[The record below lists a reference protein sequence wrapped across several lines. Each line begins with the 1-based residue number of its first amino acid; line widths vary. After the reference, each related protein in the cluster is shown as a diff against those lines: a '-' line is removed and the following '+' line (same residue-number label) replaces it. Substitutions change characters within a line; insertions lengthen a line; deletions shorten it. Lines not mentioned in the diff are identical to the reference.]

1 MDKKIV
7 LVIAFLVVLSTV
19 LIYVIIK
26 GSYLSVTHD
35 IAVVS
40 VTPSETEIYAGN
52 VVNITV
58 VIKNE
63 GSQTETFNV
72 TAYYNTTVIE
82 TQTVTSLVANA
93 QTNLTFS
100 WNTTGIVPANYR
112 IKAKASVVPGETDT
126 SDNTYLNGIV
136 RVRAKSVEPAAL
148 YVNPSMSMAGV
159 GQNFTISI
167 NISDVVD
174 LYGWEFKLKWNSTLL
189 DAVNV
194 IEGSFLKQGGNTLF
208 ITPTVNN
215 TGGYLRLDCTLLG
228 DIPGVSGNGTLA
240 TIEFTVKATGE
251 CALDL
256 YDTAL
261 VSSFEQPITHT
272 ITDGHFNAIS

>member
-40 VTPSETEIYAGN
+40 VTPSETEIYTGN

-72 TAYYNTTVIE
+72 TLYYNTAVIE

-93 QTNLTFS
+93 QTSLTFS
-100 WNTTGIVPANYR
+100 WNTTGIVPANYM
-112 IKAKASVVPGETDT
+112 IKAEASVVPGETDT
-126 SDNTYLNGIV
+126 SDNTYLDGIV
-136 RVRAKSVEPAAL
+136 RVRAKPVEPAAL

-159 GQNFTISI
+159 GQNFTINI
-167 NISDVVD
+167 NISGVVD
-174 LYGWEFKLKWNSTLL
+174 LYGWEFKLRWNSTLL

-194 IEGSFLKQGGNTLF
+194 IEGSFLKQGDNTLF

-215 TGGYLRLDCTLLG
+215 IEGYLRLDCTLLG

-240 TIEFTVKATGE
+240 TIEFTVKAAGE